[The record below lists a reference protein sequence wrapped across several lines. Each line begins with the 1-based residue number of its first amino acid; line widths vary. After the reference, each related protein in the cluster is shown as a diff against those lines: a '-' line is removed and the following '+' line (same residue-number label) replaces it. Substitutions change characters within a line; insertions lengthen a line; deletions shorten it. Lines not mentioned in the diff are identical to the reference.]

1 MSFNVLSFLKSG
13 LANLGAVPVADNNPL
28 PVTASPSSSSGTQTS
43 VAASASDVT
52 ILAANP
58 ARKRATILNDSASAT
73 LYLLFASGTS
83 STTNYSV
90 QLLPG
95 SAWLEDQY
103 TGVIKGIWSAASGNA
118 RVTENT

>member
-1 MSFNVLSFLKSG
+1 MLN
-13 LANLGAVPVADNNPL
+13 PVSPI
-28 PVTASPSSSSGTQTS
+28 PASNAGTQTS

-52 ILAANP
+52 ILAAN
-58 ARKRATILNDSASAT
+58 ADRKRATITNDSASAT

-95 SAWLEDQY
+95 AAWLEDQY